1 MSILAKEKGMISLK
15 AMFWLA
21 LLFVLLHVLFKV
33 VPMGMDYSQMKD
45 AMQGKVN
52 MGQIATSDLEIK
64 TSLEKTARDLDLPL
78 TQESFIIERNQ
89 NTNRLTRIS
98 TNGGWDVEMRF
109 LWGAYVR
116 TFHFEPVAE

>member
-1 MSILAKEKGMISLK
+1 MSMLAQEKGMISLK
-15 AMFWLA
+15 VMFWLA

-52 MGQIATSDLEIK
+52 MGQIATRDLEIK
-64 TSLEKTARDLDLPL
+64 TSLEKTARDLDIPL

-98 TNGGWDVEMRF
+98 TNGGWDIEMRF